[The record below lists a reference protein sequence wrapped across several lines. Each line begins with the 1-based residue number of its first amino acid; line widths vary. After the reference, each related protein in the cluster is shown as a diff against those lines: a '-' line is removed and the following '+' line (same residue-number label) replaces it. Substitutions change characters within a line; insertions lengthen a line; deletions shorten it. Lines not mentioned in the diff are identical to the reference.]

1 MTGRHLYLLVILYVI
16 RMSLTSVC
24 HLYLIVYHSY
34 LTQKSFLCH
43 SYFNRVYSY
52 VIRYVVVYHSHVTH
66 MSFVFHLYNT
76 RMPFVYHSYVLIC
89 HSYLTRMS
97 FVCHSYEFVCHSY
110 VTHMSRICTS
120 ISFVFYSHV
129 LVYYSYVTVCH
140 SYIFVYHLH
149 ETCMCFY
156 HVPSTITIVLIDS
169 AFKNNNIFSN
179 CFSNMCFFMVARITF
194 SEIYYINIS
203 TSYM

>member
-24 HLYLIVYHSY
+24 HLYLIVCISLLSY
-34 LTQKSFLCH
+34 PKIIFVS

-52 VIRYVVVYHSHVTH
+52 VIRYVVVCHSHVTH
-66 MSFVFHLYNT
+66 MSFV
-76 RMPFVYHSYVLIC
+76 C
-89 HSYLTRMS
+89 HSYK
-97 FVCHSYEFVCHSY
+97 FVCHSY

-129 LVYYSYVTVCH
+129 LVYYLYVTVCH

-149 ETCMCFY
+149 ETCMCLY

-169 AFKNNNIFSN
+169 AFKTNNIFSN
-179 CFSNMCFFMVARITF
+179 RFSNMCFFMVARITF
-194 SEIYYINIS
+194 
-203 TSYM
+203 

>member
-24 HLYLIVYHSY
+24 HLYLIVCISHLSY
-34 LTQKSFLCH
+34 PKIIFVS

-52 VIRYVVVYHSHVTH
+52 VIRYVVVCHSHVTH

-97 FVCHSYEFVCHSY
+97 FVCHSYKFVCHSY
-110 VTHMSRICTS
+110 VTHMSRICIS

-129 LVYYSYVTVCH
+129 LVYYLYVTVCH

-149 ETCMCFY
+149 ETCMRLY

-169 AFKNNNIFSN
+169 AFKTNNIFSN
-179 CFSNMCFFMVARITF
+179 RFSNMCFFMVARITF
-194 SEIYYINIS
+194 
-203 TSYM
+203 

>member
-24 HLYLIVYHSY
+24 HLYLIVCISLLSY
-34 LTQKSFLCH
+34 PKIIFVS

-52 VIRYVVVYHSHVTH
+52 VIRYVVVCHSHVTH

-97 FVCHSYEFVCHSY
+97 FVC
-110 VTHMSRICTS
+110 IS

-129 LVYYSYVTVCH
+129 LVYYLYVTVCH

-149 ETCMCFY
+149 ETCMCLY

-169 AFKNNNIFSN
+169 AFKTNNIFSN
-179 CFSNMCFFMVARITF
+179 RFSNMCFFMVARITF
-194 SEIYYINIS
+194 
-203 TSYM
+203 

>member
-1 MTGRHLYLLVILYVI
+1 MTGRHLYLLVSLYVI
-16 RMSLTSVC
+16 RMSLISVC